1 MATKSTHGVGQTAT
15 TTTANLASHNIR
27 KNLSVG
33 DMVIIRKENVPPA
46 MWVVGRVIE
55 VFLAKDG
62 LVRTARIRTPTGV
75 FERSINRVVYLP
87 QHQPLIDQPING
99 GDNV

>member
-1 MATKSTHGVGQTAT
+1 
-15 TTTANLASHNIR
+15 
-27 KNLSVG
+27 
-33 DMVIIRKENVPPA
+33 MVIIRKENVPPA